1 MSTTGKFLKMET
13 ETEGVRG
20 VRAEGEEGQ
29 GNSVL
34 RLAVLMGCLS
44 PGRRPSREM
53 HCHWGNGMPSSH
65 PGRLTTK
72 D

>member
-1 MSTTGKFLKMET
+1 MSTTGKFLNMET

-34 RLAVLMGCLS
+34 RLAVLMG
-44 PGRRPSREM
+44 
-53 HCHWGNGMPSSH
+53 
-65 PGRLTTK
+65 
-72 D
+72 